1 MGEDFCK
8 QIYIFHY
15 LLYGRVKRQPV
26 YSTFTHPFSATVL
39 PAAQPMWSVAD
50 ENSWRNREG

>member
-8 QIYIFHY
+8 QIYIFHC
-15 LLYGRVKRQPV
+15 LLYGCVKRQPV
-26 YSTFTHPFSATVL
+26 YSTFTHPFSAIVL

-50 ENSWRNREG
+50 GNS